1 MKKWRIW
8 IQALRSLVISEW
20 GTTIHTA
27 INLLF
32 AWTFLS
38 WACMHT
44 NYIFNTNKKFKA
56 RYIIHK
62 ICTFYKRKKIKEV
75 FNSINN
81 TYLNNVPIYKE
92 NIHFVWFV
100 NNLSSWNTNFF
111 YKQFDEGFNKF
122 RKGKSKQ
129 HPSTLFSSSLLET
142 QWTTSLSINKLHA
155 IFCCKWKWCNPHIV
169 SPDFQVPLFISHL
182 TFSLTTNIFS
192 ANKYYLSLDH
202 NHKQHYVI

>member
-100 NNLSSWNTNFF
+100 NNLSSWNTNFLINSLM
-111 YKQFDEGFNKF
+111 KDLINLE
-122 RKGKSKQ
+122 KGS
-129 HPSTLFSSSLLET
+129 PSSTLQHFSQARYSRLNGRPL
-142 QWTTSLSINKLHA
+142 SLSTNSMQFSAANENDA
-155 IFCCKWKWCNPHIV
+155 IHI
-169 SPDFQVPLFISHL
+169 FSHL
-182 TFSLTTNIFS
+182 TFRYLCSSLI
-192 ANKYYLSLDH
+192 
-202 NHKQHYVI
+202 